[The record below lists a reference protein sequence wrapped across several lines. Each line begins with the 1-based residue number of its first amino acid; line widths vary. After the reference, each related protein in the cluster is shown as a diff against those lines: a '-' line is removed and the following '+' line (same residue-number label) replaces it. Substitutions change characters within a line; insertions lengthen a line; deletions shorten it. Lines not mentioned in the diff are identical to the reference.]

1 MQEEEEL
8 PAGWRRFKQTTEKE
22 IDRGWR
28 GLNGS
33 ELRKLTADDTDP
45 KKRVGLNRG
54 LHGFKRMT
62 HMIHE
67 ELSRSII
74 GIAMAVLNELKPDL
88 DEKLYERAL
97 VIELRQCGHRV
108 EAQRVFPVS
117 YHGQVIGSLTPDLI
131 VDDAIIVDAKV
142 VAAFTDAHIAQMVG
156 YLAITG
162 LELALLLNF
171 KNARLEWK
179 RVVREVKRDSP
190 TPNLQV

>member
-33 ELRKLTADDTDP
+33 ELRKLTADYADP

-74 GIAMAVLNELKPDL
+74 GIAMAVLNELKPGL

-108 EAQRVFPVS
+108 EAQLVFPVS
-117 YHGQVIGSLTPDLI
+117 SDVEAVGCFTP
-131 VDDAIIVDAKV
+131 A
-142 VAAFTDAHIAQMVG
+142 
-156 YLAITG
+156 
-162 LELALLLNF
+162 
-171 KNARLEWK
+171 
-179 RVVREVKRDSP
+179 
-190 TPNLQV
+190 